1 MKHGRSTG
9 PVLQSPSTRVARM
22 CGWGGVLHNEEFRM
36 NRLMVIIMGWARR
49 GGLARRKEGGGPW
62 IRAVMP
68 VTNLNPLNT

>member
-1 MKHGRSTG
+1 
-9 PVLQSPSTRVARM
+9 M